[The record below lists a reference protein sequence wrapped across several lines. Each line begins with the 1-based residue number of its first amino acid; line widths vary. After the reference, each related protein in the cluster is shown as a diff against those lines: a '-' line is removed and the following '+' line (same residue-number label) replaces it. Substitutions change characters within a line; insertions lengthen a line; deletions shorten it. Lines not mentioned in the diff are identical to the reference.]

1 MYILSLVVGRVRM
14 CRKIFTRLAGSANCV
29 RSLTA
34 CYSLGT
40 LPVQKQV
47 QPVVSGLYTVDF
59 CGHWPKYK

>member
-1 MYILSLVVGRVRM
+1 MYILSLVVGRVRIY
-14 CRKIFTRLAGSANCV
+14 RKIFTRLVGSANCV

-47 QPVVSGLYTVDF
+47 QPVASSLYTMEF
-59 CGHWPKYK
+59 CGHCTKYN